1 MAPRPDFSL
10 DTLTHDLAR
19 RAPPGPLW
27 LAFSGG
33 LDSTV
38 LLHLLARAGLGA
50 RLTVAHVDHGLHPDS
65 AAWADHCRRQAT
77 ALGLA
82 FHGERVVVART
93 GGLEAGAR
101 TARYQALAARAG
113 GATLITAHHRDD
125 QAETLLLRL
134 LRGAGVAGLAA
145 IREHGDWRGLPLWRP
160 LLAVPREA
168 LRALAEQGGWPW
180 LEDPSNRDATLDR
193 NYLRATVLPSLV
205 ARWPA
210 APAQLARAAAHQA
223 EAADLLAERAAED
236 AAALGA
242 APDRLP
248 LTVTALSAARRRNL
262 LRWWLVEAGA
272 GAPGQALLAE
282 IEALLAAPAD
292 RGARVE
298 WGGWQLR
305 RFAGQLYLLSR
316 ADLTPLDRERAWLPG
331 EAAPTLGAWRLAP
344 DGEGTAGATGA
355 GPAVWRPRDA
365 GPLRLVPAAGG
376 ERLHRNGCHQ
386 RVSELWRAAGV
397 PPWRRAQWPL
407 VYDGEVLCCVPG
419 VGVADAWRD
428 RPLEV
433 WRLETV
439 HASSVRPPSPK

>member
-1 MAPRPDFSL
+1 MAPRPSPSL
-10 DTLTHDLAR
+10 DELSADLAR

-50 RLTVAHVDHGLHPDS
+50 RLTALHVDHGLHPDS
-65 AAWADHCRRQAT
+65 AAWAAHCRAVAGDLGIAFESAT
-77 ALGLA
+77 VTVDRA
-82 FHGERVVVART
+82 

-101 TARYQALAARAG
+101 EARYQALTARAG
-113 GATLITAHHRDD
+113 GTTLITAHHRDD

-145 IREHGDWRGLPLWRP
+145 IREHGQHGATPLWRP
-160 LLAVPREA
+160 LLGLSRRR
-168 LRALAEQGGWPW
+168 LQALAEQGGWSW
-180 LEDPSNRDATLDR
+180 LEDPSNADQSLDR
-193 NYLRATVLPSLV
+193 NYLRGTVLPAL
-205 ARWPA
+205 ARRWPGA
-210 APAQLARAAAHQA
+210 MATLARAADHQA
-223 EAADLLAERAAED
+223 EAAALLDERAAED

-242 APDRLP
+242 TGDRLG
-248 LTVTALSAARRRNL
+248 LAVAGLSGPRRRNV

-272 GAPGQALLAE
+272 GAPSQALLAQ
-282 IEALLAAPAD
+282 IEGLLAAPAD
-292 RGARVE
+292 RAARVE

-305 RFAGQLYLLSR
+305 RFAAELHLLDR
-316 ADLTPLDRERAWLPG
+316 ATLTPLAGEQVWPPG
-331 EAAPTLGAWRLAP
+331 QDSLSLGAWRLEPVA
-344 DGEGTAGATGA
+344 DASASVVQGAMPG
-355 GPAVWRPRDA
+355 VWRPRDA

-407 VYDGEVLCCVPG
+407 IYEGDTLRCVPG
-419 VGVADAWRD
+419 VGVDDAWRERVLEAWSLRLVSD
-428 RPLEV
+428 RD
-433 WRLETV
+433 
-439 HASSVRPPSPK
+439 